1 MKTNLLLFA
10 AAISFVALT
19 SSCNKDK
26 CSECHYD
33 KSGLEV
39 EMGEFCGDALED
51 LETLGSFTDTS
62 GTYVVHCEGHWL
74 QQSFI
79 VDWLIW
85 CDYILTSL

>member
-19 SSCNKDK
+19 SSCKKDK

-33 KSGLEV
+33 DINDNEV

-51 LETLGSFTDTS
+51 LEALGSYTDST
-62 GTYVVHCEGHWL
+62 GTYVVNCEGH
-74 QQSFI
+74 
-79 VDWLIW
+79 
-85 CDYILTSL
+85 

>member
-19 SSCNKDK
+19 SSCKKDK

-33 KSGLEV
+33 KGGLEV

-74 QQSFI
+74 HHSFI
-79 VDWLIW
+79 VDWLYGEII
-85 CDYILTSL
+85 YID